1 MPLYPTGLM
10 SIPNTKLNDFPY
22 FQSGKGLIF
31 GSNRVFKPRFIF
43 TCSQFLFD
51 TRKNDPYEQ
60 FKDGLGFLKY
70 IFKDKNTKLPS
81 RQELANIV
89 SIAQLIHHG
98 YEKYT
103 RTTNELSI
111 SLRKQTVSKRW
122 KEVFQVDKKSRQL
135 TEARTKV
142 DPKKRI
148 GKKYFLDL
156 KKEPQRK
163 RTRLIKSNQRLLK
176 KWQQQWEILDKHVK
190 EIEKL
195 VQTKTFLGQS
205 IFSKNN
211 EPGLEVILRRKRDKR
226 DILFYDIKRLQRTLE
241 NIDPNVQPDLEENR
255 YSRFMDNEIKEA
267 QAKTTYIDSNSGK
280 HIELKYDPVDWN
292 KNQSY
297 NRNSSSK
304 SIWVSDIPNP
314 KLKN

>member
-10 SIPNTKLNDFPY
+10 SIPNTKDYDFRY

-31 GSNRVFKPRFIF
+31 NWNRAFKPRFIF
-43 TCSQFLFD
+43 TCSVYLFD

-60 FKDGLGFLKY
+60 YKDALVKLKT
-70 IFKDKNTKLPS
+70 IFKDRKSKLPS

-89 SIAQLIHHG
+89 SIAQLIHYG

-103 RTTNELSI
+103 RTTNEISI

-122 KEVFQVDKKSRQL
+122 KECFEIDKKSRQL
-135 TEARTKV
+135 TEARKQV

-148 GKKYFLDL
+148 GKKYFFDL

-163 RTRLIKSNQRLLK
+163 RTRQIRSNQRMLQ
-176 KWQQQWEILDKHVK
+176 KWQREWEILDKHVK
-190 EIEKL
+190 EIEKI
-195 VQTKTFLGQS
+195 VQSKTLIGQS
-205 IFSKNN
+205 VFSRNN
-211 EPGLEVILRRKRDKR
+211 KTGLDVILRRKRDKR

-241 NIDPNVQPDLEENR
+241 NIDPNVQPDLEENK

-280 HIELKYDPVDWN
+280 HIELKYDPVDWTS
-292 KNQSY
+292 NQSY
-297 NRNSSSK
+297 RRDMPQK
-304 SIWVSDIPNP
+304 LIWVSDMPNP
-314 KLKN
+314 KKK

>member
-1 MPLYPTGLM
+1 MPLYPKGLLM
-10 SIPNTKLNDFPY
+10 IPNTKDLDFRY
-22 FQSGKGLIF
+22 FQSGLGLIYKWN
-31 GSNRVFKPRFIF
+31 SAFKPRFIF
-43 TCSQFLFD
+43 TCSLYLFD
-51 TRKNDPYEQ
+51 SKINDPYEQ
-60 FKDGLGFLKY
+60 FQGGVKKLKY
-70 IFKDKNTKLPS
+70 IFKDRNTKLPS

-89 SIAQLIHHG
+89 SIAQLIHYG
-98 YEKYT
+98 FEKYT

-122 KEVFQVDKKSRQL
+122 KECFSVDKKSRQL
-135 TEARTKV
+135 TEARKQV

-148 GKKYFLDL
+148 GKKYFFDL

-163 RTRLIKSNQRLLK
+163 RTRQINRNQRMLE
-176 KWQQQWEILDKHVK
+176 KWKREWEILNRHVI

-195 VQTKTFLGQS
+195 VQSKTFVGQS
-205 IFSKNN
+205 VFSSNN
-211 EPGLEVILRRKRDKR
+211 KTGLDVILRRKRDKR

-280 HIELKYDPVDWN
+280 HVELKYDPVDWN

>member
-10 SIPNTKLNDFPY
+10 SIPNTKDYDFRY

-31 GSNRVFKPRFIF
+31 NWNRAFKPRFIF
-43 TCSQFLFD
+43 TCSVYLFD

-60 FKDGLGFLKY
+60 YKDALVKLKT
-70 IFKDKNTKLPS
+70 IFKDRKSKLPS

-89 SIAQLIHHG
+89 SIAQLIHYG

-103 RTTNELSI
+103 RTTNEISI

-122 KEVFQVDKKSRQL
+122 KECFEIDKKSRQL
-135 TEARTKV
+135 TEARKQV

-148 GKKYFLDL
+148 GKKYFSDL

-163 RTRLIKSNQRLLK
+163 RTRQIRSNQRMLE
-176 KWQQQWEILDKHVK
+176 KWQREWEILDKHVK
-190 EIEKL
+190 EIEKI
-195 VQTKTFLGQS
+195 VQSKTLIGQS
-205 IFSKNN
+205 VFSRNN
-211 EPGLEVILRRKRDKR
+211 KTGLDVILRRKRDKR

-280 HIELKYDPVDWN
+280 HIELKYDPVDWTS
-292 KNQSY
+292 NQSY
-297 NRNSSSK
+297 RRDMPQK
-304 SIWVSDIPNP
+304 LIWVSDMPNP
-314 KLKN
+314 KKK